1 METVWNSLTKR
12 WQDSL
17 SLVLGLWLILSPWAL
32 GYAGIELAF
41 WNAIILGIVISAVA
55 MAALI
60 EFQEWEEWFGMAFGA
75 WLILSPWV
83 LGFGAIGG
91 AETAT
96 VAAGTAAATWNVLA
110 VGALTIALAI
120 WSLLAHRHSGTRT
133 T

>member
-12 WQDSL
+12 WQDHL

-60 EFQEWEEWFGMAFGA
+60 EFQEWEEWFGLADPLAMGA
-75 WLILSPWV
+75 RL
-83 LGFGAIGG
+83 
-91 AETAT
+91 
-96 VAAGTAAATWNVLA
+96 
-110 VGALTIALAI
+110 
-120 WSLLAHRHSGTRT
+120 RRDRRR
-133 T
+133 